1 MKDKLL
7 SALFSFC
14 LFAIFAAAYV
24 VAVEIR

>member
-14 LFAIFAAAYV
+14 AFCIFAAAYV
-24 VAVEIR
+24 VAFEIH